1 MGARAYIAVI
11 IRSTSRKR
19 EQRIALVTSIRDVAV
34 EMIRSEGTWKP
45 CRVGDEQR
53 NVMGLR
59 FGSLCMSLTTPFQ
72 KFHME
77 PPKIPDRFKG
87 NLDRYAVAV
96 RMSQS
101 KRHLGFG
108 LDVWG
113 KVGKVLNVHWNEYG
127 RSKSS
132 HLSAA
137 TGKKRFLA
145 RLSLERGD
153 RLDLGPWQPKLL
165 QRGTGRKAHGPK

>member
-1 MGARAYIAVI
+1 MNRL
-11 IRSTSRKR
+11 TR

-127 RSKSS
+127 QIEIVSFK
-132 HLSAA
+132 
-137 TGKKRFLA
+137 
-145 RLSLERGD
+145 RGD
-153 RLDLGPWQPKLL
+153 WEEEILGAAQSRTRRPP
-165 QRGTGRKAHGPK
+165 

>member
-1 MGARAYIAVI
+1 
-11 IRSTSRKR
+11 
-19 EQRIALVTSIRDVAV
+19 
-34 EMIRSEGTWKP
+34 
-45 CRVGDEQR
+45 
-53 NVMGLR
+53 
-59 FGSLCMSLTTPFQ
+59 MSLTTPFQ

-113 KVGKVLNVHWNEYG
+113 KVGKVLNVHWNDYG
-127 RSKSS
+127 QIEIVSF
-132 HLSAA
+132 
-137 TGKKRFLA
+137 KRGDWEEEILA
-145 RLSLERGD
+145 RLSPERGD
-153 RLDLGPWQPKLL
+153 RLDLGPWQPKLR
-165 QRGTGRKAHGPK
+165 QRGTGRKAHGPQ

>member
-1 MGARAYIAVI
+1 
-11 IRSTSRKR
+11 
-19 EQRIALVTSIRDVAV
+19 
-34 EMIRSEGTWKP
+34 
-45 CRVGDEQR
+45 
-53 NVMGLR
+53 MGLR

-127 RSKSS
+127 QIEIVSFK
-132 HLSAA
+132 
-137 TGKKRFLA
+137 
-145 RLSLERGD
+145 RGD
-153 RLDLGPWQPKLL
+153 WEDEILGAAQSRTRRPP
-165 QRGTGRKAHGPK
+165 

>member
-1 MGARAYIAVI
+1 MNRL
-11 IRSTSRKR
+11 TR

-127 RSKSS
+127 QIEIVSFK
-132 HLSAA
+132 
-137 TGKKRFLA
+137 
-145 RLSLERGD
+145 RGD
-153 RLDLGPWQPKLL
+153 WEEEILGAAQSRTRRAP
-165 QRGTGRKAHGPK
+165 